1 MRCLSIYMLALTL
14 PLVSLQVRAD
24 DENLVCGGALKKVVS
39 GIRQGV
45 EKSMNGKDFKVSYLG
60 LVNVTEKTLDYRLIL
75 NRKDTQL
82 VYNVQLSNEDVTRC
96 MPYAS
101 QYLF

>member
-1 MRCLSIYMLALTL
+1 
-14 PLVSLQVRAD
+14 
-24 DENLVCGGALKKVVS
+24 
-39 GIRQGV
+39 
-45 EKSMNGKDFKVSYLG
+45 MNGKDFKVSYLG